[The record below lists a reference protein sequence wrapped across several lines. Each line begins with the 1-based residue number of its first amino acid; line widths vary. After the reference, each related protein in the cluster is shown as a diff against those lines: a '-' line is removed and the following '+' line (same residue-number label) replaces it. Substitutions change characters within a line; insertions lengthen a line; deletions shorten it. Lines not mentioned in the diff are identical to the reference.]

1 MHYFPSR
8 QVAGSLLAD
17 ELEAKGYRYED
28 CAVLALNDG
37 SVMVG
42 AQIAMRLHCLLSLL
56 LTAPIQLQGET
67 DILAEID
74 HFGELTYNDM
84 YSAGELEEMQ
94 AENFNYIEQR
104 KLEQLFEM
112 NKLLGQGGIVSK
124 DLLRERIVIVV
135 SDGLMNGLS
144 LRAAAE
150 FLKPIKTKKVVMAT
164 PFASVRAVDQ
174 MHVLADEILCLNVM
188 EDLISVDHYYEDNKM
203 PDHARIIQVI
213 EDIILHWK

>member
-17 ELEAKGYRYED
+17 ELEAKKYRYED

-37 SVMVG
+37 AVIVG

-56 LTAPIQLQGET
+56 LTAPIQLQGEN
-67 DILAEID
+67 DIVAEID

-84 YSAGELEEMQ
+84 YSAGELEEMR
-94 AENFNYIEQR
+94 AENFNYIEQQ
-104 KLEQLFEM
+104 KLQKLFEM
-112 NKLLGQGGIVSK
+112 NRLLGQGGIVSR
-124 DLLRERIVIVV
+124 DLLRERVVIVV

-144 LRAAAE
+144 LHAAAE
-150 FLKPIKTKKVVMAT
+150 FLKPIKTKKIVMVA
-164 PFASVRAVDQ
+164 PFASVQAVDQ
-174 MHVLADEILCLNVM
+174 MHILADEILCLNVLTDM
-188 EDLISVDHYYEDNKM
+188 ISVEHYYEDNTM
-203 PDHARIIQVI
+203 PAHTRIIEII